1 MEREYSV
8 LMSVYFKEKPEFLKR
23 SIDSM
28 MSQSIAP
35 SEIVIVK
42 DGKLTDE
49 LDCLIEQYNNKFPN
63 IFNIVELEKNIGLGL
78 ALAEG
83 IKHCKHE
90 LIARMDSDD
99 ISCKFRCEMQLKEFE
114 KDKDL
119 DVCGGHIV
127 EFTNNPDNITSKR
140 VVPLLDSDIKKYQ
153 KRRDAINHVTV
164 MFKKSKVLE
173 AGNYQHA
180 LLMEDSLLWTNMILH
195 GAKFKNIDK
204 ALVLVRTGEDMF
216 QRRGGYGYFK
226 KYKEGRRLIYNT
238 GYISLVDYY
247 YTLCV
252 QLIFSLLPN
261 NMRKFVYEKLL
272 R

>member
-119 DVCGGHIV
+119 DVCGDTLSNLQI
-127 EFTNNPDNITSKR
+127 ILII
-140 VVPLLDSDIKKYQ
+140 LL
-153 KRRDAINHVTV
+153 
-164 MFKKSKVLE
+164 L
-173 AGNYQHA
+173 
-180 LLMEDSLLWTNMILH
+180 
-195 GAKFKNIDK
+195 
-204 ALVLVRTGEDMF
+204 
-216 QRRGGYGYFK
+216 
-226 KYKEGRRLIYNT
+226 KE
-238 GYISLVDYY
+238 
-247 YTLCV
+247 
-252 QLIFSLLPN
+252 
-261 NMRKFVYEKLL
+261 
-272 R
+272 